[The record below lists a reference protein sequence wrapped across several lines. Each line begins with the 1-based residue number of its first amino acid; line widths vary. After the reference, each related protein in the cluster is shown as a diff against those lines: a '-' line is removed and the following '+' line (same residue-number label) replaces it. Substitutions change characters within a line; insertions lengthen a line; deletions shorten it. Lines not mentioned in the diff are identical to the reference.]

1 MIRLMFATILAA
13 SIVCVGCGD
22 DADDATE
29 PGRISVAELKEMLDN
44 EDDIVVVDTRSR
56 GQYDA
61 GHIPE
66 AISMD
71 YPAAIEARYG
81 ELPNDKTIILYCS

>member
-1 MIRLMFATILAA
+1 MTRLMFAIILAA
-13 SIVCVGCGD
+13 IIIVAGCGD

-56 GQYDA
+56 TQYDS
-61 GHIPE
+61 GHIPG

-71 YPAAIEARYG
+71 YPGEIEARHA
-81 ELPNDKTIILYCS
+81 ELPQDKTIVLYCS